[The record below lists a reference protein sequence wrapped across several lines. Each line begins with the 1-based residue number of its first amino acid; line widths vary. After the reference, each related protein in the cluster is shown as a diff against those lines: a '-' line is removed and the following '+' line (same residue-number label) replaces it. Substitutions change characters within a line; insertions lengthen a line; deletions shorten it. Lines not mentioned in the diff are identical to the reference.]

1 MGGKNSKT
9 ILLIVLQVGIPISSS
24 EVMKKL

>member
-9 ILLIVLQVGIPISSS
+9 ILLIFLQVGIPISSS